1 MEIWTHKRNQ
11 DFGNSKEKTQVE
23 ERKKAFSII
32 VPIAKT
38 KYL

>member
-23 ERKKAFSII
+23 ERKKESF
-32 VPIAKT
+32 
-38 KYL
+38 